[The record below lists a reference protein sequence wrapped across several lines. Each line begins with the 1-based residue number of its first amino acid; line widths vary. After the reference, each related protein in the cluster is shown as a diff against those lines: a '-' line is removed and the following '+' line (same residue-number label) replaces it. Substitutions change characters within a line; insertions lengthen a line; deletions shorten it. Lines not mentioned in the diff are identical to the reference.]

1 MTKNGKDIG
10 SAEAKF
16 LKQLLKEQTAELEL
30 ARERLFHANQVK
42 SEFLSHVSRELRT
55 PLNNIT
61 DYANLILDD
70 ISGTGGRKQRERL
83 KHIIENSGRL
93 RSMVERILELCTV
106 DIGMTRF
113 LPERLYLPDS
123 LKKIVHDI
131 RSSARRKG
139 IAVTVRYRDDIGP
152 INVDESKFKFIMEE
166 LLTNALKF
174 SKRDSRITVSVR
186 KVKISDDTTGEFAEI
201 SVTDQGM
208 GIRREDIDRIFSGF
222 EQVDTAHLQSGSL
235 GLGLSLVKRFVELH
249 GGKIWVDSYPGEGST
264 FTFILPKEG
273 ILPPESATPRIMAAI
288 ANPSLAQML
297 AHYLRKEGYE
307 IGTADNGL
315 EVLNRGLASPPD
327 LFLIEQ
333 ELPEMQGSDVCLQL
347 KSRKNVKHVPVIIVS
362 VHPERKKTMKISR
375 IGADAY
381 YSHPFEIH
389 ELLDKIRN
397 LISQKLNHDYLRKS
411 YEIAATQAC
420 TDPMTGLYNPRY
432 LWHTLDRELER
443 AGRYGR
449 LCSVMMIDIDF
460 FKQYNDMHGH
470 LQGDEVLKKS
480 AEIFRRNLRNTDIIA
495 RYGGEEFL
503 VIMPETGKEL
513 AFLVGEKLR
522 KSFEN
527 YPFPLEESQPDG
539 RLTISI
545 GLATFPGDS
554 DNAKIL
560 VDKADKALYRAKEG
574 GRNRVIAWEG

>member
-1 MTKNGKDIG
+1 M
-10 SAEAKF
+10 EL

-30 ARERLFHANQVK
+30 ARERLFHASQVK
-42 SEFLSHVSRELRT
+42 SEFLSHVSKELRT

-61 DYANLILDD
+61 DYANLILHE
-70 ISGTGGRKQRERL
+70 ISETGSRKQQERL

-93 RSMVERILELCTV
+93 RSMVDRILELCTV

-123 LKKIVHDI
+123 LRKIVRNI
-131 RSSARRKG
+131 SSSARRKG
-139 IAVTVRYRDDIGP
+139 ITVTVRYGDDISP
-152 INVDESKFKFIMEE
+152 VNVDESKFTFIMEE

-186 KVKISDDTTGEFAEI
+186 KVKISDDAAGEFVEI
-201 SVTDQGM
+201 SVTDQGK

-222 EQVDTAHLQSGSL
+222 ERVDTTHLQSGSL

-273 ILPPESATPRIMAAI
+273 ILLPESAIPRIMAAVV
-288 ANPSLAQML
+288 NPNLTQLL

-307 IGTADNGL
+307 ISTAVNGL
-315 EVLNRGLASPPD
+315 EVLNKGFASPPD
-327 LFLIEQ
+327 LFLLEQ
-333 ELPEMQGSDVCLQL
+333 ELPEMNGSDVCLQL
-347 KSRKNVKHVPVIIVS
+347 KSRENIKHIPVIIVS
-362 VHPERKKTMKISR
+362 VHPARKKSVKSTR
-375 IGADAY
+375 IGADGY
-381 YSHPFEIH
+381 YCHPFEIH
-389 ELLDKIRN
+389 ELLDKIRS
-397 LISQKLNHDYLRKS
+397 LVSQKLNYDYLRKS

-420 TDPMTGLYNPRY
+420 TDSMTGLYNLRY

-449 LCSVMMIDIDF
+449 LCSIMMIDIDF
-460 FKQYNDMHGH
+460 FKKYNDIHGH
-470 LQGDEVLKKS
+470 LRGDEVLKKS
-480 AEIFRRNLRNTDIIA
+480 AEIFRQNLRNTDIIA

-522 KSFEN
+522 RSFEN
-527 YPFPLEESQPDG
+527 FPFPLEETQPGG

-554 DNAKIL
+554 DDPRIL

-574 GRNRVIAWEG
+574 GRNQVIAWEG

>member
-1 MTKNGKDIG
+1 MAKNGKNRR
-10 SAEAKF
+10 SADMEF
-16 LKQLLKEQTAELEL
+16 LKQLLKEQTAELDL
-30 ARERLFHANQVK
+30 AKERLFHANQVK
-42 SEFLSHVSRELRT
+42 SEFLSHVSKELRT

-61 DYANLILDD
+61 DFATLILHE
-70 ISGTGGRKQRERL
+70 ISEGGSRKQQERL
-83 KHIIENSGRL
+83 KHIIENSDRL
-93 RSMVERILELCTV
+93 RSMVDRILELCTV
-106 DIGMTRF
+106 DIGTTRF

-123 LKKIVHDI
+123 LRKIVRNI

-139 IAVTVRYRDDIGP
+139 IAVTVRYDDDISP
-152 INVDESKFKFIMEE
+152 INVDESKFTFIMEE

-186 KVKISDDTTGEFAEI
+186 KVKISDEAAGEFVEI
-201 SVTDQGM
+201 SVADQGK

-222 EQVDTAHLQSGSL
+222 ERVNTTHLQSGSL

-273 ILPPESATPRIMAAI
+273 ILPPESAIPRIIAAVV
-288 ANPSLAQML
+288 NPSLAQLL

-307 IGTADNGL
+307 ISTAVDGL
-315 EVLNRGLASPPD
+315 EALNKGISSPPD
-327 LFLIEQ
+327 IFLLEQ
-333 ELPEMQGSDVCLQL
+333 ELPEMNGSDVCLQL
-347 KSRKNVKHVPVIIVS
+347 KSRENIKHIPVIIVS
-362 VHPERKKTMKISR
+362 AHPARGKSVKSTR
-375 IGADAY
+375 IGADGY
-381 YSHPFEIH
+381 YIHPFEIN
-389 ELLDKIRN
+389 ELLDKIRS
-397 LISQKLNHDYLRKS
+397 LVSQKLNYDYLRKS

-420 TDPMTGLYNPRY
+420 TDSMTGLYNPRY

-449 LCSVMMIDIDF
+449 LCSIMMIDIDF
-460 FKQYNDMHGH
+460 FKKYNDVHGH
-470 LQGDEVLKKS
+470 LRGDEVLKKS
-480 AEIFRRNLRNTDIIA
+480 AEIFRQNLRNTDIIA

-527 YPFPLEESQPDG
+527 FPFPLEETQPGG

-545 GLATFPGDS
+545 GLATFPDDS
-554 DNAKIL
+554 DDAKVL
-560 VDKADKALYRAKEG
+560 VDKADRALYRAKER
-574 GRNRVIAWEG
+574 GRNLVIAWEG